1 MSKHD
6 DHPRSPELRGTWAR
20 FTWNLSAAHL
30 PTVAPAGSDVSQA
43 GPELAADVLDIV
55 TEAYG
60 SDPVWKTMLP
70 AIKERMR
77 VRIAETISDPDCEY
91 LLLRR
96 GDELAAVS
104 GIAIE
109 HWTGQNLLTG
119 ICVRPA
125 FQRRR
130 LGTFLLGYSLHRLRA
145 RGLTTATVYTEHG
158 SLADRK
164 IYPMFGGAREA
175 NVDYPGA
182 KPKPPATE
190 SRTGS
195 EAGTHQGGSP

>member
-1 MSKHD
+1 MSTHD
-6 DHPRSPELRGTWAR
+6 DYPRGPELRGTWVR

-30 PTVAPAGSDVSQA
+30 PTVAPTGFEVFQA

-55 TEAYG
+55 TDAYA

-70 AIKERMR
+70 AITERMR

-91 LLLRR
+91 LLLRH
-96 GDELAAVS
+96 GDELTAVS
-104 GIAIE
+104 GIALE

-125 FQRRR
+125 FQQQR
-130 LGTFLLGYSLHRLRA
+130 LGTFLLGYSLYRLRA
-145 RGLTTATVYTEHG
+145 RGLTSATVYTEQG

-164 IYPMFGGAREA
+164 IYPMYGGAREA

-182 KPKPPATE
+182 RPRPQATE
-190 SRTGS
+190 PSTGS
-195 EAGTHQGGSP
+195 EAANHRG